1 MHALIFLALLQA
13 SHPTTCYEVFV
24 RSFYDSNGDGIG
36 DLRGLTQKLDYI
48 QKLGADCVWLMP
60 VAESPSYHG
69 YDVTDYYKVE
79 PDYGTNA
86 DFTAFVAAAHH
97 HKIRVLVDLV
107 LNHTSSEH
115 PWFKEALQDTLSPH
129 RNWYRWSKTPGNNWH
144 KSPLRDE
151 YYFGLFWSGMPDL
164 NYENPAVLTEMERVA
179 QFWLD
184 SMHVDG
190 FRLDAVRHLVENGDQ
205 VANTP
210 GTHKILRD
218 FSYFVH
224 VSAPNS
230 YTIGEVW
237 DSPEN
242 ILSYYPDQLDAY
254 FAFPISQSLL
264 DAVRDG
270 KTNDLVS
277 LVLQFQHA
285 QPAWRWA
292 PFQRNHDQTRTLTAL
307 GNDTVAARLAA
318 TILLTL
324 PGVPFVYYG
333 EEIGMTGDKPDER
346 LRTPMQWTGTSAGFT
361 SGKPWEAEQPD
372 SLTTN
377 VAAEDGTKGSLL
389 SLYRQLIHLR
399 ANTPALKTGE
409 LLPVAS
415 GSDAVLAYIRS
426 DARRPVLVV
435 ANLGT
440 TAEPP
445 LALPQGRWR
454 LRSLLG
460 PEGTLAT
467 LPTLAPRHVYVFEM
481 LGKGEGTPQAPST
494 MANLTVADQSATSL
508 EQMLAGKIAGV
519 TVTKGPSGGIIV
531 RMTGPTSFYSSQE
544 PLFIVD
550 GMPIEGAS
558 GGALAWLDPRDIVSI
573 QALKDPSQTAIYG
586 VRGANG
592 VIIIKTKGAR

>member
-1 MHALIFLALLQA
+1 MHALIVLALLQA
-13 SHPTTCYEVFV
+13 SPPTTCYEVFV
-24 RSFYDSNGDGIG
+24 RSFYDANGDGIG

-69 YDVTDYYKVE
+69 YDVTNYYKIE
-79 PDYGTNA
+79 PDYGTND
-86 DFTAFVAAAHH
+86 DFKAFVAAAHKR
-97 HKIRVLVDLV
+97 KIRVLVDLV

-115 PWFKEALQDTLSPH
+115 PWFKEALQDTAAPH

-144 KSPLRDE
+144 QSPVRDE

-164 NYENPAVLTEMERVA
+164 NYETPAVLTEMQRVA

-205 VANTP
+205 VSNTP
-210 GTHKILRD
+210 ATHRVLRD

-224 VSAPNS
+224 VTAPRA

-242 ILSYYPDQLDAY
+242 IFSYYPDQLDAY
-254 FAFPISQSLL
+254 FAFPISDALIA
-264 DAVRDG
+264 AVRDDTAG
-270 KTNDLVS
+270 ALIPA
-277 LVLQFQHA
+277 VLEFQYA

-292 PFQRNHDQTRTLTAL
+292 PFQRNHDETRTMTAL

-324 PGVPFVYYG
+324 PGVPFIYYG

-346 LRTPMQWTGTSAGFT
+346 LRTPMQWDATSAGFT
-361 SGKPWEAEQPD
+361 SGKPWEAPQTD
-372 SLTTN
+372 SLRTN
-377 VAAEDGTKGSLL
+377 VAAQDRAKGSLL
-389 SLYRQLIHLR
+389 NLYRRLIHLR
-399 ANTPALKTGE
+399 ATTPALRDGA
-409 LLPVAS
+409 LLPVAT
-415 GSDAVLAYIRS
+415 GRPTVLAYIR
-426 DARRPVLVV
+426 ANTVRPVLVV

-440 TAEPP
+440 EPETP
-445 LALPQGRWR
+445 PALPAGRWKM
-454 LRSLLG
+454 RSMLG
-460 PEGTLAT
+460 PEGTLAE

-481 LGKGEGTPQAPST
+481 LGKGEGTPQASLT
-494 MANLTVADQSATSL
+494 TANLTEADQSATSL
-508 EQMLAGKIAGV
+508 DQMLAGKIAGV
-519 TVTKGPSGGIIV
+519 SVTKGPHGGVIV

-550 GMPIEGAS
+550 GMPIDGVS
-558 GGALAWLDPRDIVSI
+558 GGALNWLDPRDVVSI

-586 VRGANG
+586 VRGVNG
-592 VIIIKTKGAR
+592 VIFIKTKGVH